1 MLCNIHV
8 RHHFAIVENENY
20 VSESVDWPK
29 LMMVEVRSS
38 SSLSLTQDFAEE
50 RSRFKFGKLE
60 LQSIDKV
67 DIYSRDQSV
76 LLSCER

>member
-1 MLCNIHV
+1 
-8 RHHFAIVENENY
+8 
-20 VSESVDWPK
+20 
-29 LMMVEVRSS
+29 MVEVRLS

-67 DIYSRDQSV
+67 GISIPAINLCCFHVKDKVAQQKNKIKSKTS
-76 LLSCER
+76 